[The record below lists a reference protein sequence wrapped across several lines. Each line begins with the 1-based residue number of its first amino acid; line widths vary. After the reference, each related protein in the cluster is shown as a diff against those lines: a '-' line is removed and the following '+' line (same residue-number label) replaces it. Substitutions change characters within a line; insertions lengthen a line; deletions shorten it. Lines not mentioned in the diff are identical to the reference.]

1 MCLFLLFIV
10 AETLL
15 PTIQSVFVWENVQF
29 IVIDMYVFY
38 VSLVKKCFPKAKLI
52 IDRLHIVQHIGRT
65 FRNHRITWA
74 NRLLKSL
81 SLAEK
86 RQGKQLKKYWKLLQ
100 KNQEKL
106 DSLNRRWRPSFKTY
120 LT

>member
-1 MCLFLLFIV
+1 M
-10 AETLL
+10 
-15 PTIQSVFVWENVQF
+15 
-29 IVIDMYVFY
+29 
-38 VSLVKKCFPKAKLI
+38 
-52 IDRLHIVQHIGRT
+52 GRT

-100 KNQEKL
+100 KK
-106 DSLNRRWRPSFKTY
+106 SRKVG
-120 LT
+120 